1 MKGLTAKFH
10 IALGQAFIVVSLLLS
25 AQFIGLVPD
34 RVGAIRESRA
44 ALAEAIAVNSSAF
57 ITQKDIVRLKA
68 DLELIVARNDDIQS
82 AALKYKNGQS
92 IVLIGNHDQY
102 WQTDSDEYSS
112 ESQLL
117 IPIWSGKDKWGS
129 IELKFDQLSENG
141 WRGII
146 FSTEVKLIF
155 FIAILSFIS
164 FYFYLSKMLRQLDPS
179 QAVPGRVRSALDTLT
194 EGLLVIDPNEYIVLA
209 NEAFANVVGRTAEE
223 LVGRNASALK
233 WSTKDK
239 IAEKTENFPW
249 LEALKEGVNIKNR
262 MIYLIDGNEK
272 KRKFIVNCSLVLGSG
287 NTKGG
292 VLISFQDVTELEQ
305 KEIEL
310 RHSKNMAEAANQS
323 KSEFL
328 ANMSHEIRTPM
339 NAILGFTEVLRR
351 GYGKDRTDS
360 KKHLET
366 IHSSGQHLLELIND
380 ILDLSKVESGHLE
393 IEKITCSP
401 QQVISEVVNV
411 LSVRAHEKGVF
422 LDFKVG
428 STIPETIV
436 SDPSRLRQIMTNL
449 IGNAIKFTDKGEVTV
464 TLKAVL
470 AGSESMVV
478 IDIADSG
485 IGIPEDKLGTIFE
498 PFVQA
503 DSSVTRHF
511 GGTGLGLAISLKLA
525 KALGGSVTVTSE
537 LDKGSVFSVTIDPG
551 SIEGIKMIAPE
562 DALVTVQKS
571 TSHKQVSWHFPASR
585 VLVVDD
591 GLENRELVKLVLMDF
606 DISVEIAENGKEALE
621 KAFQESFDVILMD
634 VQMPVMD
641 GFTAVKRMREQG
653 LACPVIALTAHA
665 MKGFKSE
672 CLTVGYS
679 EYLPKPIDIDQMI
692 EMLAGELGA
701 VQHAQDS
708 GTTHTAKSV
717 TTGDN
722 DVVLNIK
729 NELDSN
735 AIRENDDGKEPE
747 SERGNG
753 EPIVSR
759 WAGNSKYHPIITNFV
774 HRLEEQIVVMDK
786 ALQEKDYIE
795 LESLAHWLKG
805 AGGTVGFDA
814 FTEPSLFLEESAKAK
829 KSNDCGEAILIIH
842 RLSERLEIPGDNMEK
857 NHI

>member
-44 ALAEAIAVNSSAF
+44 SLAEAIAVNSSVF

-117 IPIWSGKDKWGS
+117 IPIWSGKNKWGS

-146 FSTEVKLIF
+146 FSTEVKLIL

-223 LVGRNASALK
+223 LVGRNASTLK
-233 WSTKDK
+233 WSAKDK
-239 IAEKTENFPW
+239 IAEKTANFPW

-449 IGNAIKFTDKGEVTV
+449 IGNAIKFTDEGGVTV

-478 IDIADSG
+478 IDITDSG
-485 IGIPEDKLGTIFE
+485 IGIPEDKFGTIFE

-551 SIEGIKMIAPE
+551 SIEDTRMIAPE
-562 DALVTVQKS
+562 DALVAVKKTKS
-571 TSHKQVSWHFPASR
+571 LSQISWNFPASR

-606 DISVEIAENGKEALE
+606 GLTVETAENGKEALK
-621 KAFQESFDVILMD
+621 KAFQESFDIILMD

-641 GFTAVKRMREQG
+641 GFTAVKLMREQG
-653 LACPVIALTAHA
+653 LTCPIIALTAHA

-672 CLTVGYS
+672 CLAMGYS
-679 EYLPKPIDIDQMI
+679 EYLPKPIDINQLI

-701 VQHAQDS
+701 VQSKQKTDTSYKAKTSDS
-708 GTTHTAKSV
+708 VNNLNLESKSV
-717 TTGDN
+717 HSAISE
-722 DVVLNIK
+722 DVPDTHK
-729 NELDSN
+729 TDSHSV
-735 AIRENDDGKEPE
+735 KEA
-747 SERGNG
+747 
-753 EPIVSR
+753 PIVSR

-774 HRLEEQIVVMDK
+774 HRFKEQLIAMDK
-786 ALQEKDYIE
+786 ALLEKNYKDV
-795 LESLAHWLKG
+795 ESLAHWLRG
-805 AGGTVGFDA
+805 AGGTVGFDD
-814 FTEPSLFLEESAKAK
+814 FIEPSFTLEESAKAE
-829 KSNDCGEAILIIH
+829 NNIDCGEIILILH
-842 RLSERLEIPGDNMEK
+842 GLSKRLEIPSDKIEK
-857 NHI
+857 V